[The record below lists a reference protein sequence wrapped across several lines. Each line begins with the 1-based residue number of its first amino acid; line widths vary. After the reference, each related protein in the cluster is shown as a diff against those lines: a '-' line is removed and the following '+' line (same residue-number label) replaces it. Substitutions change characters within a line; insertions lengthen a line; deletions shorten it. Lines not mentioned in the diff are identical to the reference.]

1 MPTHILK
8 LPLGLIGGMKLDM
21 RHSVENE
28 WLCALILKE
37 FGLPVAACQSMQ
49 FEDTKALVVERFD
62 RTWWTHPEGGQRL
75 VRLPQEDMCQAMGIA
90 PEAKYEADGGPGID
104 GILDLLD
111 GSITREQDRRDFFK
125 VQLLFWML
133 CATDGHGKNFS
144 LFLRPGGRYQL
155 TPLYDVLSAYPVLG
169 EGPSRMSPHRVKLA
183 MAVRSRNAHW
193 KVRDILRRAYGT
205 HFSKGFFHYRLLS
218 IGIITGAVVLMLLSF
233 SMQVLI
239 VGIEQFVT
247 RVLPERFQSV
257 GVVAISR
264 GVSGFGLF
272 LAIYM
277 LFYSLTPSKYRQ
289 LKCPKWPGAL
299 FTTLWWIGVTLALP
313 PLLASL
319 LSYDATYGSLAGVMV
334 ALFFF
339 YLVGLGMVMG
349 AELNA
354 ALVEVEDLGHDAI
367 GRVDDVIIEKTGDTK

>member
-1 MPTHILK
+1 VTEASDQKAADALAKQVAEEVGKEFLAEGHSPHSPEARAERAKRIKLRARAQGVIDAGRQRLGPGTRAFHIVRRVVVGTYTDGFIHAGNLAY
-8 LPLGLIGGMKLDM
+8 LALIALFPFFILLAAAFSLIGG
-21 RHSVENE
+21 SVGGEAAIEAVFSTMPPSVANALAGPIRE
-28 WLCALILKE
+28 VMTARTGIFLWL
-37 FGLPVAACQSMQ
+37 G
-49 FEDTKALVVERFD
+49 ALVAL
-62 RTWWTHPEGGQRL
+62 WT
-75 VRLPQEDMCQAMGIA
+75 V
-90 PEAKYEADGGPGID
+90 
-104 GILDLLD
+104 
-111 GSITREQDRRDFFK
+111 GSLIET
-125 VQLLFWML
+125 
-133 CATDGHGKNFS
+133 
-144 LFLRPGGRYQL
+144 
-155 TPLYDVLSAYPVLG
+155 
-169 EGPSRMSPHRVKLA
+169 
-183 MAVRSRNAHW
+183 
-193 KVRDILRRAYGT
+193 VRDILRRAYGT

-239 VGIEQFVT
+239 VGVEQFVS
-247 RVLPERFQSV
+247 RVLPEQYQAV

-264 GVSGFGLF
+264 GVSGLGLF

-277 LFYSLTPSKYRQ
+277 LFYSLTPSKYRR
-289 LKCPKWPGAL
+289 LKQCPKWPGAL

-367 GRVDDVIIEKTGDTK
+367 GRIDDVMVEAKKAGEIQ

>member
-1 MPTHILK
+1 MTEARDQKAADALARQVAEEVGKEFLAEGHSPHSPEARAERAKRIKLRARAQGMLDAGRQRLGPGTRIFHIVRRVVVGTYTDGFIHAGNLAY
-8 LPLGLIGGMKLDM
+8 LALIALFPFFILLAAAFSLIGG
-21 RHSVENE
+21 SVGGEAAIEAVFSTMPPSVANALAGPIRE
-28 WLCALILKE
+28 VMTARTGIFLWL
-37 FGLPVAACQSMQ
+37 G
-49 FEDTKALVVERFD
+49 ALVAL
-62 RTWWTHPEGGQRL
+62 WT
-75 VRLPQEDMCQAMGIA
+75 V
-90 PEAKYEADGGPGID
+90 
-104 GILDLLD
+104 
-111 GSITREQDRRDFFK
+111 GSLIET
-125 VQLLFWML
+125 
-133 CATDGHGKNFS
+133 
-144 LFLRPGGRYQL
+144 
-155 TPLYDVLSAYPVLG
+155 
-169 EGPSRMSPHRVKLA
+169 
-183 MAVRSRNAHW
+183 
-193 KVRDILRRAYGT
+193 VRDILRRAYGT

-239 VGIEQFVT
+239 VGVEQFVS
-247 RVLPERFQSV
+247 RVLPEQYQAL

-264 GVSGFGLF
+264 GVSGLGLF

-277 LFYSLTPSKYRQ
+277 LFYSLTPSKYRR
-289 LKCPKWPGAL
+289 LKQCPKWPGAL

-367 GRVDDVIIEKTGDTK
+367 GRIDDVILAKAGDEQ

>member
-1 MPTHILK
+1 VTERADQKAADALAKQVTEEVGKEFLAEGHSPHSPEARAERAKRIKLRARAQGVFDAGRQRLGPGTRAFHIVRRVVVGTYTDGFIHAGNLAY
-8 LPLGLIGGMKLDM
+8 LALIALFPFFILLAAAFSLIGG
-21 RHSVENE
+21 SVGGEAAIE
-28 WLCALILKE
+28 AVFSTMPPSVASALAGPIREAMTARTGIFLWL
-37 FGLPVAACQSMQ
+37 G
-49 FEDTKALVVERFD
+49 ALVAL
-62 RTWWTHPEGGQRL
+62 WT
-75 VRLPQEDMCQAMGIA
+75 V
-90 PEAKYEADGGPGID
+90 
-104 GILDLLD
+104 
-111 GSITREQDRRDFFK
+111 GSLIET
-125 VQLLFWML
+125 
-133 CATDGHGKNFS
+133 
-144 LFLRPGGRYQL
+144 
-155 TPLYDVLSAYPVLG
+155 
-169 EGPSRMSPHRVKLA
+169 
-183 MAVRSRNAHW
+183 
-193 KVRDILRRAYGT
+193 VRDILRRAYGT

-239 VGIEQFVT
+239 VGVEQFVS
-247 RVLPERFQSV
+247 RVLPEQYQAV

-264 GVSGFGLF
+264 GVSGLGLF

-277 LFYSLTPSKYRQ
+277 LFYSLTPSKYRR
-289 LKCPKWPGAL
+289 LKQCPKWPGAL

-367 GRVDDVIIEKTGDTK
+367 GRIDDIKLAKAGEEK

>member
-1 MPTHILK
+1 MAEASEKKIVAALEREVADEVGKEFLAEGHSPHSPEARAERAKRVHLRARAE
-8 LPLGLIGGMKLDM
+8 GLIERGREQLGPGTRAYHVVRRVIVGTYTDGFIHAGNLAY
-21 RHSVENE
+21 
-28 WLCALILKE
+28 LALIALFPFFILLAAALSI
-37 FGLPVAACQSMQ
+37 FGGSAGGERAVEAVFSTMPPTVA
-49 FEDTKALVVERFD
+49 KALSGPIREVMTA
-62 RTWWTHPEGGQRL
+62 RTGIFLWLGALVALWT
-75 VRLPQEDMCQAMGIA
+75 V
-90 PEAKYEADGGPGID
+90 
-104 GILDLLD
+104 
-111 GSITREQDRRDFFK
+111 GSLIET
-125 VQLLFWML
+125 
-133 CATDGHGKNFS
+133 
-144 LFLRPGGRYQL
+144 
-155 TPLYDVLSAYPVLG
+155 
-169 EGPSRMSPHRVKLA
+169 
-183 MAVRSRNAHW
+183 
-193 KVRDILRRAYGT
+193 VRDILRRAYGT

-247 RVLPERFQSV
+247 RFLPEQYQAW
-257 GVVAISR
+257 GVVLISR
-264 GVSGFGLF
+264 GVSGAGLF

-277 LFYSLTPSKYRQ
+277 LFYSLTPSKYRR
-289 LKCPKWPGAL
+289 LKKCPKWPGAL
-299 FTTLWWIGVTLALP
+299 FTTSWWIGVTLALP

-367 GRVDDVIIEKTGDTK
+367 GRVDDVIIAKAGDKK

>member
-1 MPTHILK
+1 MAEASEKKT
-8 LPLGLIGGMKLDM
+8 
-21 RHSVENE
+21 VA
-28 WLCALILKE
+28 ALEREVADEVGKE
-37 FGLPVAACQSMQ
+37 FLA
-49 FEDTKALVVERFD
+49 
-62 RTWWTHPEGGQRL
+62 EGHS
-75 VRLPQEDMCQAMGIA
+75 PHS
-90 PEAKYEADGGPGID
+90 PEARAERAK
-104 GILDLLD
+104 
-111 GSITREQDRRDFFK
+111 
-125 VQLLFWML
+125 
-133 CATDGHGKNFS
+133 
-144 LFLRPGGRYQL
+144 
-155 TPLYDVLSAYPVLG
+155 
-169 EGPSRMSPHRVKLA
+169 RVKLRA
-183 MAVRSRNAHW
+183 RAQGIIDRSREQLGPGTRAWRIARRVVVGTYTDGFIHAGNLAYLALIALFPFFILLAAALSIFGGSSGGEAAIEAVFSTMPPTVAKALSGPIREVMTARTGIFLW
-193 KVRDILRRAYGT
+193 LGALVALWTVGSLIETVRDILRRAYGT

-247 RVLPERFQSV
+247 RVLPERYQSF
-257 GVVAISR
+257 GVVLISR

-277 LFYSLTPSKYRQ
+277 LFYSLTPSKYRR
-289 LKCPKWPGAL
+289 LKNCPKWPGAL
-299 FTTLWWIGVTLALP
+299 FTTLWWIAVTLALP

-319 LSYDATYGSLAGVMV
+319 LSYDATYGSLAGVMI

-367 GRVDDVIIEKTGDTK
+367 GRVDDVKFEAKKAGEEK

>member
-1 MPTHILK
+1 MTEARDQKAADALARQVAEEVGKEFLAEGHSPHSPEARAERAKRIKLRARAQGMLDAGRQRLGPGTRIFHIVRRVVVGTYTDGFIHAGNLAY
-8 LPLGLIGGMKLDM
+8 LALIALFPFFILLAAAFSLIGG
-21 RHSVENE
+21 SVGGEAAIEAVFSTMPPSVANALAGPIRE
-28 WLCALILKE
+28 VMTARTGIFLWL
-37 FGLPVAACQSMQ
+37 G
-49 FEDTKALVVERFD
+49 ALVAL
-62 RTWWTHPEGGQRL
+62 WT
-75 VRLPQEDMCQAMGIA
+75 V
-90 PEAKYEADGGPGID
+90 
-104 GILDLLD
+104 
-111 GSITREQDRRDFFK
+111 GSLIET
-125 VQLLFWML
+125 
-133 CATDGHGKNFS
+133 
-144 LFLRPGGRYQL
+144 
-155 TPLYDVLSAYPVLG
+155 
-169 EGPSRMSPHRVKLA
+169 
-183 MAVRSRNAHW
+183 
-193 KVRDILRRAYGT
+193 VRDILRRAYGT

-239 VGIEQFVT
+239 VGVEQFVS
-247 RVLPERFQSV
+247 RVLPEQYQAL

-264 GVSGFGLF
+264 GVSGLGLF

-277 LFYSLTPSKYRQ
+277 LFYSLTPSKYRR
-289 LKCPKWPGAL
+289 LKQCPKWPGAL

-367 GRVDDVIIEKTGDTK
+367 GRIDDVIIENAGDAE

>member
-1 MPTHILK
+1 MAEPSDK
-8 LPLGLIGGMKLDM
+8 
-21 RHSVENE
+21 
-28 WLCALILKE
+28 AA
-37 FGLPVAACQSMQ
+37 VAAIEREVAAEVTEQ
-49 FEDTKALVVERFD
+49 FAA
-62 RTWWTHPEGGQRL
+62 EGHS
-75 VRLPQEDMCQAMGIA
+75 PHS
-90 PEAKYEADGGPGID
+90 PEARAERAK
-104 GILDLLD
+104 
-111 GSITREQDRRDFFK
+111 
-125 VQLLFWML
+125 
-133 CATDGHGKNFS
+133 
-144 LFLRPGGRYQL
+144 
-155 TPLYDVLSAYPVLG
+155 
-169 EGPSRMSPHRVKLA
+169 RVKLRA
-183 MAVRSRNAHW
+183 RAEGLIHRGRESLGPGTRAFKIVRRVVVGTYTDGFIHAGNLAYLALIALFPFFILLAAALSIFGGSVGGEAAIEAVFSTMPPTVAKALSGPIREVMSARTGIFLWLGALVALW
-193 KVRDILRRAYGT
+193 TVGSLIETVRDILRRAYGT

-239 VGIEQFVT
+239 VGIEEFVT
-247 RVLPERFQSV
+247 RFLPERFQSFGIV
-257 GVVAISR
+257 LLSR

-272 LAIYM
+272 VAIYM
-277 LFYSLTPSKYRQ
+277 LFYSLTPSKYRRKQ
-289 LKCPKWPGAL
+289 FPKWPGAL
-299 FTTLWWIGVTLALP
+299 FTTLWWIAVTLALP

>member
-1 MPTHILK
+1 MADRARKADVAAIEREVADEVAGEFLAEGHSPHSLEARAEQAKRIK
-8 LPLGLIGGMKLDM
+8 LRTRAQGVLDRGRDALGPSTRIFHVARRVIVGTYTDGFIHAGNLAYL
-21 RHSVENE
+21 
-28 WLCALILKE
+28 ALIALFPFFILLAAALSL
-37 FGLPVAACQSMQ
+37 FGGSAGGEAAIETIFSLMPPTVARALAGPIREVMTARTGI
-49 FEDTKALVVERFD
+49 FLWLGALVALWTVGSLVE
-62 RTWWTHPEGGQRL
+62 T
-75 VRLPQEDMCQAMGIA
+75 I
-90 PEAKYEADGGPGID
+90 
-104 GILDLLD
+104 
-111 GSITREQDRRDFFK
+111 
-125 VQLLFWML
+125 
-133 CATDGHGKNFS
+133 
-144 LFLRPGGRYQL
+144 
-155 TPLYDVLSAYPVLG
+155 
-169 EGPSRMSPHRVKLA
+169 
-183 MAVRSRNAHW
+183 
-193 KVRDILRRAYGT
+193 RDILRRAYGT

-239 VGIEQFVT
+239 VGVEQFVT
-247 RVLPERFQSV
+247 RVLPAQYQSW

-264 GVSGFGLF
+264 AVSGLGLF

-277 LFYSLTPSKYRQ
+277 LFFSLTPSKYRR
-289 LKCPKWPGAL
+289 LKQCPKWPGAL
-299 FTTLWWIGVTLALP
+299 FTTLWWIAVTLALP

-367 GRVDDVIIEKTGDTK
+367 GRVDDIIIEDKKAGEEQ

>member
-1 MPTHILK
+1 MADAGEKKIVAALEREVADEVGKEFLAEGHSPHSPEARAERAKRVHLRARAE
-8 LPLGLIGGMKLDM
+8 GLIERGREQLGPGTRAYHVVRRVVVGTYTDGFIHAGNLAY
-21 RHSVENE
+21 
-28 WLCALILKE
+28 LALIALFPFFILLAAALSLVGGSVGGE
-37 FGLPVAACQSMQ
+37 RAIEAVFSTMPPTVA
-49 FEDTKALVVERFD
+49 KALSGPIREVMTA
-62 RTWWTHPEGGQRL
+62 RTGIFLWLGALVALWT
-75 VRLPQEDMCQAMGIA
+75 V
-90 PEAKYEADGGPGID
+90 
-104 GILDLLD
+104 
-111 GSITREQDRRDFFK
+111 GSLIET
-125 VQLLFWML
+125 
-133 CATDGHGKNFS
+133 
-144 LFLRPGGRYQL
+144 
-155 TPLYDVLSAYPVLG
+155 
-169 EGPSRMSPHRVKLA
+169 
-183 MAVRSRNAHW
+183 
-193 KVRDILRRAYGT
+193 VRDILRRAYGT

-239 VGIEQFVT
+239 LGVEQFVT
-247 RVLPERFQSV
+247 RVLPEQYQAW
-257 GVVAISR
+257 GVVLISR
-264 GVSGFGLF
+264 GVSGAGLF

-277 LFYSLTPSKYRQ
+277 LFYSLTPSKYRR

-367 GRVDDVIIEKTGDTK
+367 GRVDDIMVESEKAGEEK

>member
-1 MPTHILK
+1 MADASEKRI
-8 LPLGLIGGMKLDM
+8 
-21 RHSVENE
+21 VA
-28 WLCALILKE
+28 ALEREVADEVGKE
-37 FGLPVAACQSMQ
+37 FLA
-49 FEDTKALVVERFD
+49 
-62 RTWWTHPEGGQRL
+62 EGHS
-75 VRLPQEDMCQAMGIA
+75 PHS
-90 PEAKYEADGGPGID
+90 PEARAERAK
-104 GILDLLD
+104 
-111 GSITREQDRRDFFK
+111 
-125 VQLLFWML
+125 
-133 CATDGHGKNFS
+133 
-144 LFLRPGGRYQL
+144 
-155 TPLYDVLSAYPVLG
+155 
-169 EGPSRMSPHRVKLA
+169 RVKLRA
-183 MAVRSRNAHW
+183 RAQGIIDRSREQLGPGTRAYRVARRVVVGTYTDGFIHAGNLAYLALIALFPFFILLAAALSLFGGSSGGEAAIEAVFSTMPPTVAKALSGPIREVMTARTGIFLW
-193 KVRDILRRAYGT
+193 LGALVALWTVGSLIETVRDILRRAYGT

-247 RVLPERFQSV
+247 RVLPEQYQSV

-264 GVSGFGLF
+264 GVSGLGLF

-277 LFYSLTPSKYRQ
+277 LFYSLTPSKYRRRQ
-289 LKCPKWPGAL
+289 FPKWPGAL
-299 FTTLWWIGVTLALP
+299 FTTLWWIAVTLALP

-367 GRVDDVIIEKTGDTK
+367 GRVDDVVIEAKKAGVEK

>member
-1 MPTHILK
+1 MTEATDQKAADALAKQVAEEVGKEFLAEGHSPHSPEARAEREKRIKLRARAQGIIDRGRERLGPGTRVFHIVRRVVVGTYTDGFIHAGNLAY
-8 LPLGLIGGMKLDM
+8 LALIALFPFFILLAAAFSLIGG
-21 RHSVENE
+21 SVGGEAAIE
-28 WLCALILKE
+28 AV
-37 FGLPVAACQSMQ
+37 FSTMPPSVA
-49 FEDTKALVVERFD
+49 KALAGPIREVMSA
-62 RTWWTHPEGGQRL
+62 RTGIFLWLGALVALWT
-75 VRLPQEDMCQAMGIA
+75 V
-90 PEAKYEADGGPGID
+90 
-104 GILDLLD
+104 
-111 GSITREQDRRDFFK
+111 GSLIET
-125 VQLLFWML
+125 
-133 CATDGHGKNFS
+133 
-144 LFLRPGGRYQL
+144 
-155 TPLYDVLSAYPVLG
+155 
-169 EGPSRMSPHRVKLA
+169 
-183 MAVRSRNAHW
+183 
-193 KVRDILRRAYGT
+193 VRDILRRAYGT

-239 VGIEQFVT
+239 VGVEQFVT
-247 RVLPERFQSV
+247 RVLPEQYQSV

-264 GVSGFGLF
+264 TVSGLGLF

-277 LFYSLTPSKYRQ
+277 LFYSLTPSKYRTRQ
-289 LKCPKWPGAL
+289 FPKWPGAL

-367 GRVDDVIIEKTGDTK
+367 GRVDDVIIEKAGDTK